1 MREKLGRSLRLKYL
15 FEFSH
20 PQLSISNCI
29 DTRVCIQSAL
39 HFFLK
44 TPRVKFL
51 KGVQQL
57 EF

>member
-1 MREKLGRSLRLKYL
+1 MREKLGRNLRLKNL
-15 FEFSH
+15 FKFSH

-29 DTRVCIQSAL
+29 DTRVCIQYTL
-39 HFFLK
+39 CYKK
-44 TPRVKFL
+44 TPRVKLL